1 MKKTII
7 LFISVFWMGFS
18 LYSQVVINQSDM
30 PLVGDTLRVS
40 AINIVPAGYSKTAM
54 DTTWDFAA
62 LEALSQRV
70 DTFVSATATP
80 WAYQLFFGGANLA
93 SPRSGSPLPG
103 LSVSKGFTFFKN
115 SSTSFSEL
123 GSGYTIQ
130 EIPFPAK
137 YDNPDKYYEFPMQPG
152 LTWSSTASFSIAV
165 PNLIY
170 FSTQRFRT
178 NVVDGWGTLITPFG
192 TFQTLRVKS
201 TLLEHDSIYIDSLS
215 TGFPFN
221 RNIIEYKWLGKGQ
234 GIPLLQVNEE
244 GSMVITNY
252 RDFYRM
258 SAQPL
263 SVTLGPDTAV
273 FMGTTI
279 TLHAM
284 VSGGT
289 PPYQILW
296 NTLDTGNTLTITV
309 QNIKTYSVVV
319 VDAFQNFASA
329 QKIVSIRYPPG
340 IDEPVLN
347 PEQVYPNPTQG
358 VIHFTLLEKNAET
371 VLQVL
376 TPQGKKICES
386 VKYPVNGEIS
396 ANLSEL
402 PNGLYFV
409 RISSGRRIYICKVQ
423 VIR

>member
-1 MKKTII
+1 MKQTVI
-7 LFISVFWMGFS
+7 LFISVFWLGFS

-30 PLVGDTLRVS
+30 PVAGDTLRVS
-40 AINIVPAGYSKTAM
+40 ATNIIPVGYSKTAM

-93 SPRSGSPLPG
+93 SPRSGSPVPG
-103 LSVSKGFTFFKN
+103 LSVSHGFTFFKN
-115 SSTSFSEL
+115 SSTSFNEL
-123 GSGYTIQ
+123 GSAYTIQ
-130 EIPFPAK
+130 GIPLSAK

-152 LTWSSTASFSIAV
+152 LMWSSTASFSIEV
-165 PNLIY
+165 PNLLY

-178 NVVDGWGTLITPFG
+178 NVVDGWGTLITPYG

-221 RNIIEYKWLGKGQ
+221 RNIIEYKWLGKEQ
-234 GIPLLQVNEE
+234 GVPLLQVNEE
-244 GSMVITNY
+244 GSLVITTY

-258 SAQPL
+258 PAQPL

-273 FMGTTI
+273 FMGTSI

-296 NTLDTGNTLTITV
+296 STLDTGNTLTITV

-319 VDAFQNFASA
+319 IDAMQNFASA
-329 QKIVSIRYPPG
+329 QKIVSIKYPPG
-340 IDEPVLN
+340 IDEPGLN
-347 PEQVYPNPTQG
+347 PELVYPNPTQG
-358 VIHFTLLEKNAET
+358 NIHISLLEKCAEAE
-371 VLQVL
+371 VQVFTL
-376 TPQGKKICES
+376 YGKKMYES
-386 VKYPVNGEIS
+386 VEYPVNRMIS
-396 ANLSEL
+396 ANLSGL

-409 RISSGRRIYICKVQ
+409 RIASGKRIYFSKVQ